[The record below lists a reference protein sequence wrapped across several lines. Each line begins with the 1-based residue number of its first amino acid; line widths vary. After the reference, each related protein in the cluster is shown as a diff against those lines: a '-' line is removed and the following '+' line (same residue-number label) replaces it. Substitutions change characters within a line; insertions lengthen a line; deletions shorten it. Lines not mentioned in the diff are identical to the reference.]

1 MERDHHTHV
10 VYLRIAVASFS
21 HETCTFCP
29 NITTL
34 KAWEEGGMLTGPDVL
49 DYIGRGR
56 SFITGYKEVVE
67 AQEDME
73 LVGILRPGR
82 PRTVGM
88 GSWLTTE
95 AFEVIANRIVDAIRD
110 QGPFNGVLL
119 SLHGGMAVTNVPR
132 PEAEL
137 CRRVRTVVGYDVP
150 IMVTLDLHACE
161 DQELANAAD
170 AVFILKTYPHLDGH
184 EIGVI
189 AAQCMVATLKDE
201 FKPVMACRKPKVIS
215 ASVYQASEY
224 HPMKSVY
231 DRCRE
236 WEAKGVY
243 CASVA
248 PGFAYADVPDAGA
261 SVFVVANGDRP
272 LAEEAA
278 QDISDLVWELRED
291 LTRPLPGAREGVAK
305 VIRMV
310 EEGTRPVII
319 AYHDDRLGDGTHVFK
334 ELLEQGAKNFC
345 TTSIADPE
353 VLFGLKREHEVGD
366 EVTVSIGGWVHP
378 ISGEPVKVTG
388 VIEWLGPADWTETG
402 PMGRGAVRHDDL
414 VCSLDLGENR
424 HVVISRR
431 LRAPM
436 SADPLK
442 AIGLD
447 VDSFDIVEIKSRVH
461 HKAFW
466 DTWGEV
472 DYPVDP
478 PGTTPADL
486 TTLDYKHM
494 PWDMYPVGEKFR
506 K

>member
-1 MERDHHTHV
+1 M
-10 VYLRIAVASFS
+10 RIAVASFS

-34 KAWEEGGMLTGPDVL
+34 EDWEAGGILCGAEALDTEGQGKS
-49 DYIGRGR
+49 Y
-56 SFITGYKEVVE
+56 ITGYKEAAAEEEGV
-67 AQEDME
+67 E
-73 LVGILRPGR
+73 LVGILVARG

-95 AFEVIANRIVDAIRD
+95 SFDVITGRIVEGIEGEMPLD
-110 QGPFNGVLL
+110 GVLL
-119 SLHGGMAVTNVPR
+119 ALHGAMAVTNVPR

-137 CRRVRTVVGYDVP
+137 CRRVRKVVGRIP
-150 IMVTLDLHACE
+150 IMVTLDLHANE
-161 DQELANAAD
+161 DVELAHAAD
-170 AVFILKTYPHLDGH
+170 GVFILKTYPHLDSH
-184 EIGVI
+184 EIGKT
-189 AAQCMVATLKDE
+189 AAKCIIETARGKFMPT
-201 FKPVMACRKPKVIS
+201 MAVRKPGVIS

-224 HPMKSVY
+224 YPMREIY
-231 DRCRE
+231 DRCKE
-236 WEAKGVY
+236 WEEKGVY

-261 SVFVVANGDRP
+261 SVFVVTNGDHK

-278 QDISDLVWELRED
+278 QDVSDLIWSLRQA
-291 LTRPLPGAREGVAK
+291 LTRPLPKAREGVAN
-305 VIRMV
+305 VMRMV
-310 EEGTRPVII
+310 EEGTRPVVI

-334 ELLEQGAKNFC
+334 ELLEQGARNFC
-345 TTSIADPE
+345 TTSIADPKA
-353 VLFGLKREHEVGD
+353 LYRLDKEHKVGD
-366 EVTVSIGGWVHP
+366 TVTVTIGGWVHP
-378 ISGEPVKVTG
+378 ISGPPVTVTG
-388 VIEWLGPADWTETG
+388 KIEWLGPADWVETG

-414 VCSLDLGENR
+414 VASLDLGDNR
-424 HVVISRR
+424 HVVISER

-466 DTWGEV
+466 DTWSAV

-486 TTLDYKHM
+486 STLEYENL
-494 PWDMYPVGEKFR
+494 PWDIYPIGEKW
-506 K
+506 KK